1 VVVGTSPEQTV
12 QPLGPLGLVS
22 FIVAHSSISSVGS
35 ELNITSTEADPPET
49 NPSVV
54 TVTVFV

>member
-35 ELNITSTEADPPET
+35 ELNITSAEAEPPGT
-49 NPSVV
+49 NPEW
-54 TVTVFV
+54 